1 MAFRPPE
8 RSARSAAAFS
18 CMELRDGTMVMASV
32 PSIVCWES
40 SEHRALVGA
49 SIASLIVYVIGVPV
63 VTLGTVL
70 YARRR
75 DLLKNEKLMLG
86 LGYWY
91 TWYSTFRHW
100 PSFSRAR
107 LAPSTAAHAFGAA
120 VQNPTLHGGPSWST
134 FDKWD

>member
-8 RSARSAAAFS
+8 RSAGSAAAFS
-18 CMELRDGTMVMASV
+18 CMELRDGTTVMASV

-63 VTLGTVL
+63 VTFGTVL
-70 YARRR
+70 YARRK
-75 DLLKNEKLMLG
+75 DLLKNDKLMLA

-91 TWYSTFRHW
+91 TWYGTY
-100 PSFSRAR
+100 
-107 LAPSTAAHAFGAA
+107 PSTCSVHRDAIVAMCRYLPQS
-120 VQNPTLHGGPSWST
+120 QNALGGPL
-134 FDKWD
+134 

>member
-1 MAFRPPE
+1 
-8 RSARSAAAFS
+8 
-18 CMELRDGTMVMASV
+18 MELRDGTTVMASV

-49 SIASLIVYVIGVPV
+49 SIASLIVYVMGVPA
-63 VTLGTVL
+63 VTFGTVL
-70 YARRR
+70 YARRK
-75 DLLKNEKLMLG
+75 DLLKNEKVMLG

-100 PSFSRAR
+100 PSFSRAC
-107 LAPSTAAHAFGAA
+107 LSPSTLVHAFGAV

>member
-18 CMELRDGTMVMASV
+18 CMALRDGTMVMASV

-49 SIASLIVYVIGVPV
+49 SIASLIVYVMGVPA
-63 VTLGTVL
+63 VTFGTVL
-70 YARRR
+70 YARRH
-75 DLLKNEKLMLG
+75 DLLKNEQVMLG

-91 TWYSTFRHW
+91 TWYSTFRHR
-100 PSFSRAR
+100 PSFSRAC
-107 LAPSTAAHAFGAA
+107 LSPSTAAHAFGAA
-120 VQNPTLHGGPSWST
+120 VQNPTLHGGPS
-134 FDKWD
+134 